1 MEQVPKETETIAVK
15 RTVRITKKLLD
26 AKGTFGTATAWWT
39 NEAVEILGLGGIV
52 LLNLYLVLPFFKV
65 SIPETSYSGPIIPF
79 VAKIFSIFGINFS
92 DSVHVVALV
101 SFLLFPLSMY
111 VFVRLLTDR
120 KMSAFLAV
128 LIASLPFFPFA
139 KTRIV
144 SGFLSQ
150 DTPHVV
156 TLTLIPLAV
165 YGLLAFI
172 KEGGIRNLVLS
183 AFVGAL
189 VSLSSPFSF
198 TTFLMFSAI
207 GCFSEMLLG
216 QGRLKF
222 MRFLIVLIF
231 AAGLNSFWY
240 NPAFF
245 NWMITGPM
253 GEEIRLTLGRLIPM
267 SMFVAPILGV
277 FGFLLFDRKPSLQPM
292 FLAVFFTIAF
302 ALVVIA
308 GGGFMPS
315 HPTRYTSEFG
325 MSLALLLGLGVLR
338 LSEYLRLQKK
348 TISSLI
354 LLGTFAL
361 VGIGIIVGRP
371 QIESYTSVL
380 GIFSEVNRG
389 EIWEARDK
397 FSGLSSLVGYVIT
410 FVTACTLTLL
420 AVRSKQ
426 QIKS

>member
-1 MEQVPKETETIAVK
+1 
-15 RTVRITKKLLD
+15 
-26 AKGTFGTATAWWT
+26 
-39 NEAVEILGLGGIV
+39 
-52 LLNLYLVLPFFKV
+52 
-65 SIPETSYSGPIIPF
+65 
-79 VAKIFSIFGINFS
+79 
-92 DSVHVVALV
+92 
-101 SFLLFPLSMY
+101 
-111 VFVRLLTDR
+111 
-120 KMSAFLAV
+120 
-128 LIASLPFFPFA
+128 
-139 KTRIV
+139 
-144 SGFLSQ
+144 
-150 DTPHVV
+150 
-156 TLTLIPLAV
+156 
-165 YGLLAFI
+165 LAFI